1 MAAAKKDEEAWM
13 QLAENQEDHAQPSA
27 EAQIQ
32 ADPKPKDNLAS
43 KAGKPGADLVAD
55 GRTAG
60 GERLPNG
67 DS

>member
-13 QLAENQEDHAQPSA
+13 QLAENQDDHAQRA

-32 ADPKPKDNLAS
+32 ADPKPQDNLAG

-60 GERLPNG
+60 GERLSNG